1 MKITGHSDDLIHVED
16 HDRADEYND
25 DCLRFTVG
33 DKAGGVV
40 VVMEYANAK
49 VTDQGC
55 WHATFCQLGEDIPI
69 PWPVRV
75 EVGSSG
81 YSVEAVI
88 GCPKE
93 TPLLIERRDNDVR
106 WVRLPADLR
115 RQALAKLTPEE
126 IEALG
131 IES

>member
-16 HDRADEYND
+16 HNRADEYGSNR
-25 DCLRFTVG
+25 LRFTIG
-33 DKAGGVV
+33 DKDAGGLAVL
-40 VVMEYANAK
+40 MEYANAK

-55 WHATFCQLGEDIPI
+55 WHATICQLGEDVPI

-81 YSVEAVI
+81 YSVEVNV

-93 TPLLIERRDNDVR
+93 AALLIEEFDGKR
-106 WVRLPADLR
+106 WVQIAADLR
-115 RQALAKLTPEE
+115 KQALAKLTLEE

-131 IES
+131 IKP